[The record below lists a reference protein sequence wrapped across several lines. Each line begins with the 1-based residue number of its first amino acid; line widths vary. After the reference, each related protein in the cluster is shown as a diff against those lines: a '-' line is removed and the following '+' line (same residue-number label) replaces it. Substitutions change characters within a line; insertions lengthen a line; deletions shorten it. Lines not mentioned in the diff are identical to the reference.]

1 MSNQSN
7 KQQEELAKLVEEAH
21 LNIIK
26 AIASTY
32 TAEQLEVAL
41 TLRKEM
47 EGAMAKSLSTVNL
60 SSLKSA
66 TQSKID
72 PFDTPPWESDVDNN
86 GGD

>member
-41 TLRKEM
+41 TLQRRWKEQWRSRLIRLTLPLSNRLRR
-47 EGAMAKSLSTVNL
+47 ARLTLST
-60 SSLKSA
+60 
-66 TQSKID
+66 Q
-72 PFDTPPWESDVDNN
+72 PWEGDVDNN